1 MSGPGNKSGN
11 KTGGDKRR
19 RKLLSDDDRALWD
32 LVASRLEPA
41 RGKSR
46 VRDVEPDMDA
56 LDALAAEI
64 DALREKSLLGAGKRD
79 VAPARLKQAT
89 TPPLPS
95 TRAPTKAPPPQPRL
109 GPQLVKL
116 ERRKA
121 RRIARG
127 SEEIEARLDLHGM
140 TQDDAHATLVG
151 FVRRCHAN
159 GLRRVLVITGKGGT
173 GRHHADDEVIPRP
186 RGVLKH
192 NVPRWLGGAE
202 IGALVVSYTTA
213 HVRHGGEGALYVQL
227 RRND

>member
-1 MSGPGNKSGN
+1 M
-11 KTGGDKRR
+11 
-19 RKLLSDDDRALWD
+19 
-32 LVASRLEPA
+32 
-41 RGKSR
+41 
-46 VRDVEPDMDA
+46 RDVEPDTDA

-64 DALREKSLLGAGKRD
+64 GALREKSPGGAGKLD
-79 VAPARLKQAT
+79 VAPARAKHAT

-95 TRAPTKAPPPQPRL
+95 PPTRNRAPPPQPQL

-127 SEEIEARLDLHGM
+127 SDDIEARLDLHGM

-173 GRHHADDEVIPRP
+173 GRSHHADDDVIPRP
-186 RGVLKH
+186 RGVIKR

-202 IGALVVSYTTA
+202 IGSLVVSYTTA

>member
-1 MSGPGNKSGN
+1 MRGPSNSNKSGSAS
-11 KTGGDKRR
+11 RR

-46 VRDVEPDMDA
+46 VRDVEPDTDV

-64 DALREKSLLGAGKRD
+64 GALREKSPGGAGKRD
-79 VAPARLKQAT
+79 DAPARAKHAT

-95 TRAPTKAPPPQPRL
+95 PAARNRAPPPPKPQL

-127 SEEIEARLDLHGM
+127 SDDIEARLDLHGM

-151 FVRRCHAN
+151 FVRRCHVN
-159 GLRRVLVITGKGGT
+159 GMRQVLVITGKGGT
-173 GRHHADDEVIPRP
+173 GRSHHADDEVIPRS
-186 RGVLKH
+186 RGVLKR

-202 IGALVVSYTTA
+202 IGSMVVSYTTA